1 MASIH
6 HRATLSAEPEAVWHL
21 LSQFNATNMWHDRIA
36 VSSME
41 RSNQSSHKEST
52 RTLQLADGEV
62 IQERLLFID
71 AGRMTM
77 TYGLSDSEGAFKE
90 YASTVSVK
98 PVQDGHQAQ
107 LEWLALRPSAGTS
120 RRCAWGDHLDWGS
133 ISRPFG
139 SRRPVLERAPSYP
152 YYLRVYKV
160 AQPGGWGA
168 VSALLTCFAIHF
180 AS

>member
-6 HRATLSAEPEAVWHL
+6 HRATLSVEPEAVWHL
-21 LSQFNATNMWHDRIA
+21 LNQFYATNMWHDRIA

-41 RSNQSSHKEST
+41 RSNQSSRKESS
-52 RTLQLADGEV
+52 RTLQLAEGEV

-107 LEWLALRPSAGTS
+107 LEWQASFTTNDDSVDARYESLLGEFILEGLDGVAE
-120 RRCAWGDHLDWGS
+120 HLGVEGE
-133 ISRPFG
+133 IE
-139 SRRPVLERAPSYP
+139 L
-152 YYLRVYKV
+152 
-160 AQPGGWGA
+160 
-168 VSALLTCFAIHF
+168 
-180 AS
+180 